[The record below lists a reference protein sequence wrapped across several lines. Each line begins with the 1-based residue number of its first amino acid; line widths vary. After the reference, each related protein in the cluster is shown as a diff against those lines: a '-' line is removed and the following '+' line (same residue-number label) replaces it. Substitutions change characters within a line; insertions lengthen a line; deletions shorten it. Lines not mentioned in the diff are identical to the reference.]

1 MIECEKK
8 ILLNEQE
15 YTFLKNFLQ
24 PFDSEHVQNNHY
36 YDTLD
41 LKMNQCGITCR
52 IREKKGIYSVE
63 IKQHSSDWQDI
74 SIENTESTY
83 HEYNDEFFLNM
94 GLIKHGFMKTY
105 RCTLGKG
112 DLEIALDKNDYL
124 DFTDYELEV
133 EYPAQF
139 EDQAVA
145 IVLYIAEALYSVAL
159 IDRREDFMQRVGICN
174 NKSSRFFERKQ
185 VTKAIKAD

>member
-15 YTFLKNFLQ
+15 YTFLRNFLQ
-24 PFDSEHVQNNHY
+24 PFDSEHVQKNHY
-36 YDTLD
+36 YDTMD

-63 IKQHSSDWQDI
+63 IKQHCSDWQDI
-74 SIENTESTY
+74 SIENTESIH

-94 GLIKHGFMKTY
+94 GLIKHGFIKTY
-105 RCTLGKG
+105 RCTFKKG
-112 DLEIALDKNDYL
+112 DLEIVLDKNDYL

-133 EYPAQF
+133 EYPSQF

-145 IVLYIAEALYSVAL
+145 IVLYIAEALSSASL
-159 IDRREDFMQRVGICN
+159 IDRCENFMNRIGISN

-185 VTKAIKAD
+185 ATKAIKAD

>member
-15 YTFLKNFLQ
+15 YTFLKKFLQ

-94 GLIKHGFMKTY
+94 GLIKHGFIKTY
-105 RCTLGKG
+105 RCTLRKG

-159 IDRREDFMQRVGICN
+159 IDRREDFIQRVGICN
-174 NKSSRFFERKQ
+174 NKSRRFFERKQ
-185 VTKAIKAD
+185 STKTIKAD

>member
-94 GLIKHGFMKTY
+94 GLIKHGCIKTL
-105 RCTLGKG
+105 RCTLKKG

-185 VTKAIKAD
+185 ATKAIKAD

>member
-83 HEYNDEFFLNM
+83 REYNDEFFLNM

-105 RCTLGKG
+105 RCTLGKAHFHCIIVR
-112 DLEIALDKNDYL
+112 DLI
-124 DFTDYELEV
+124 
-133 EYPAQF
+133 
-139 EDQAVA
+139 
-145 IVLYIAEALYSVAL
+145 
-159 IDRREDFMQRVGICN
+159 
-174 NKSSRFFERKQ
+174 
-185 VTKAIKAD
+185 

>member
-1 MIECEKK
+1 
-8 ILLNEQE
+8 
-15 YTFLKNFLQ
+15 
-24 PFDSEHVQNNHY
+24 
-36 YDTLD
+36 
-41 LKMNQCGITCR
+41 
-52 IREKKGIYSVE
+52 
-63 IKQHSSDWQDI
+63 
-74 SIENTESTY
+74 
-83 HEYNDEFFLNM
+83 
-94 GLIKHGFMKTY
+94 
-105 RCTLGKG
+105 
-112 DLEIALDKNDYL
+112 LDKNDYL

-185 VTKAIKAD
+185 ATKAIKAD